1 MKDKQAEI
9 ITKLSDRIAFPNMT
23 DAREKELLNK
33 LYDTIEEIVADVI
46 KGL

>member
-1 MKDKQAEI
+1 MKSKQAEI
-9 ITKLSDRIAFPNMT
+9 IEKLSDRIVLPNMSA
-23 DAREKELLNK
+23 AREKELLNK